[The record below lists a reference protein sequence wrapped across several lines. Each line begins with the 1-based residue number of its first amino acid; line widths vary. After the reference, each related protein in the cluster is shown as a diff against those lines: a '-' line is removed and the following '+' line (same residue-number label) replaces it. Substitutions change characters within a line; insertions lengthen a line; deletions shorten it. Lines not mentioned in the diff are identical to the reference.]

1 VEYFV
6 ISSGCP
12 ELFKEVRQIIEDW
25 GVSHR
30 IKVVKSATASSKLQK
45 KIKNA

>member
-12 ELFKEVRQIIEDW
+12 ELYKEVTKIIEDW
-25 GVSHR
+25 GISHR
-30 IKVVKSATASSKLQK
+30 IKVVKSAAINGDQQK

>member
-1 VEYFV
+1 MEYFV

-12 ELFKEVRQIIEDW
+12 ELYKEVTKIIEDW

-30 IKVVKSATASSKLQK
+30 IKVVKSVAVSDNQQK
-45 KIKNA
+45 KLKNV